1 MTRLKLDAM
10 PGCDTSKTCWRDA
23 TGSIWEE
30 MIVSMP
36 SRSEIQKGAPL
47 YPKTLAWLALLVIAL
62 QLSGLASAASYPDR
76 PLQLVV
82 PFPPGG
88 PAGVVADVIAPEL
101 SQRLGQS
108 VNIEHRNGA
117 DGIVGSNF
125 VAQAPPD
132 GYTLLLASSSHV
144 IHPGTYNSLP
154 FDTETAFAP
163 VSLLLTSQYLLA
175 VNPSMP
181 IESVEELIAYAKS
194 HPGGLTYASGGL
206 GGPTQL
212 AFELFRLTAG
222 ISVSHASYDGGAAA
236 LLAVV
241 NGEAQV
247 MMAPILA
254 AMPMV
259 ADGRLR
265 ALAVSGRHP
274 APAAPQLPTIAATL
288 PGFSAV
294 SWFGVMAPA
303 GTPSAVITR
312 LNQELDRI
320 VHEPETEKRFAAIG
334 GEAVGGPPSTLA
346 SLIREEIP
354 RWRRVA
360 REAGIHIE

>member
-1 MTRLKLDAM
+1 MSALLR
-10 PGCDTSKTCWRDA
+10 
-23 TGSIWEE
+23 
-30 MIVSMP
+30 
-36 SRSEIQKGAPL
+36 
-47 YPKTLAWLALLVIAL
+47 PKTLSLLFLLLIAL
-62 QLSGLASAASYPDR
+62 QLPSVANAESYPDR
-76 PLQLVV
+76 PILLVV

-101 SQRLGQS
+101 GQRLGQS
-108 VNIEHRNGA
+108 VTIEHRSGA
-117 DGIVGSNF
+117 DGILGSNF
-125 VAQAPPD
+125 VAQAPAD

-144 IHPGTYNSLP
+144 IHAGTYNSLP

-163 VSLLLTSQYLLA
+163 VSLLVTTQYVLA
-175 VNPSMP
+175 VNPSLP
-181 IESVEELIAYAKS
+181 IDSVEELIAYAKS

-222 ISVSHASYDGGAAA
+222 ISVRHTSYDGGAAA

-241 NGEAQV
+241 NGEAQI

-265 ALAVSGRHP
+265 ALAVSGRHT
-274 APAAPQLPTIAATL
+274 APAAPELPTIAATL

-294 SWFGVMAPA
+294 SWFGIMAPA

-312 LNQELDRI
+312 LNRELDRI

-346 SLIREEIP
+346 SLIHEEIP